1 MNTPPPKDWD
11 FAIEQKT
18 GLHIADIK
26 WLAGDGSDRS
36 YYRITLKDQEKTL
49 VLMQLADKDFIALK
63 NHKYEWI
70 EIESILH
77 KHGILTPRP
86 LHTIEELG
94 LLIIEDYGNQ
104 MLESLFLNK
113 ELTTEDIESKIQPAL
128 DLLIKM
134 QSIPKNTSEC
144 WTTREFDYDRFMWE
158 LRFFKKNF
166 LEGVL
171 KYKLS
176 RKENDLFL
184 GEADTLSKTLAN
196 LPQVFTHRDY
206 HSRNI
211 MVTEGSNLYALIDF
225 QDARLGPA
233 CYDLVSLVYDSYLPI
248 SKEQRVSL
256 FESSCVYLSK
266 NLGRAFAQE
275 IKKHAHTMLIQRQLK
290 AIGSFGYLKI
300 EKNKPLYLNYVLPAV
315 STIDKTHFQN

>member
-1 MNTPPPKDWD
+1 MNTPPPKDWA

-134 QSIPKNTSEC
+134 QSIP
-144 WTTREFDYDRFMWE
+144 
-158 LRFFKKNF
+158 
-166 LEGVL
+166 
-171 KYKLS
+171 
-176 RKENDLFL
+176 
-184 GEADTLSKTLAN
+184 
-196 LPQVFTHRDY
+196 
-206 HSRNI
+206 
-211 MVTEGSNLYALIDF
+211 
-225 QDARLGPA
+225 
-233 CYDLVSLVYDSYLPI
+233 
-248 SKEQRVSL
+248 
-256 FESSCVYLSK
+256 
-266 NLGRAFAQE
+266 
-275 IKKHAHTMLIQRQLK
+275 
-290 AIGSFGYLKI
+290 
-300 EKNKPLYLNYVLPAV
+300 
-315 STIDKTHFQN
+315 